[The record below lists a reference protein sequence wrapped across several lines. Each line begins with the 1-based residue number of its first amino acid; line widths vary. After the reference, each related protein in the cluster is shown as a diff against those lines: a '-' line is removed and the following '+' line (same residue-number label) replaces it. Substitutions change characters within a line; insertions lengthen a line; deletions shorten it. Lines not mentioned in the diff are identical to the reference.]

1 MNAESITIAQDI
13 TSNTNPCLTCGAC
26 CAYFRVSFYWAE
38 ADPAQGGT
46 VPPDLAENLTPVLS
60 CMKGT
65 NQKHPRCAALIGEIG
80 QAVRCAIY
88 QGRPSP
94 CREFGV
100 DWTPQGLRFTPDDL
114 ARCTQA
120 RAAWGL
126 PPLLDQPHPV
136 PQPEDTSPRPLR
148 KAS

>member
-1 MNAESITIAQDI
+1 MNAEVITV
-13 TSNTNPCLTCGAC
+13 TPVMRLTENPCLKCGAC

-38 ADPAQGGT
+38 ADPGHGGT
-46 VPPDLAENLTPVLS
+46 IPPELTEDLTPVLS

-65 NQKHPRCAALIGEIG
+65 NRPQPRCAALIGEIG

-88 QGRPSP
+88 EGRPSP

-100 DWTPQGLRFTPDDL
+100 DWTAEGLRFTPEDL
-114 ARCTQA
+114 ARCNQA

-126 PPLLDQPHPV
+126 PPLLEGPHPV
-136 PQPEDTSPRPLR
+136 PQPEPQPLR
-148 KAS
+148 RAS